1 MKPGLDFVFGLKARL
16 GEAVVIGDTP
26 EGLRRMIPIVDGTF
40 TGPNLHGTVL
50 GGGADWQFVRGDG
63 VTVAEAVYL
72 LRTEDSVLIQV
83 RNRGLRHGPDEV
95 IRRLAEGDDVDPA
108 EYYFRS
114 TPTFLVSP
122 GAYDWLNRGVFVA
135 TGARHA
141 RSIELWFYR
150 VE

>member
-1 MKPGLDFVFGLKARL
+1 
-16 GEAVVIGDTP
+16 
-26 EGLRRMIPIVDGTF
+26 
-40 TGPNLHGTVL
+40 
-50 GGGADWQFVRGDG
+50 
-63 VTVAEAVYL
+63 
-72 LRTEDSVLIQV
+72 V

-95 IRRLAEGDDVDPA
+95 IQRLAEGDDVDPS

-114 TPTFLVSP
+114 SPTFLVPP
-122 GAYDWLNRGVFVA
+122 GAYEWLNRGVFVA